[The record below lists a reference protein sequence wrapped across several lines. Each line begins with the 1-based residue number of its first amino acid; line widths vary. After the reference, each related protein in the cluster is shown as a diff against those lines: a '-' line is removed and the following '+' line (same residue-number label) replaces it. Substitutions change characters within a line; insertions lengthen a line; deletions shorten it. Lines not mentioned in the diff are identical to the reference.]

1 MRTTAAAHVIAA
13 VLVVAAASIGCSG
26 EKPNVTVTQTTGGSA
41 DETSRGDVI
50 VDDVITTLDGGSLDL
65 GAFRGRP
72 MLLVNT
78 ASKCGYTPQYEGLQ
92 ELHERYGDRGL
103 VVVGF
108 PSPDFG
114 GQEFDTAE
122 EIRGFCTLNFGVTF
136 PLSERVHVRGDQAIP
151 LFAELT
157 RDTPD
162 GIRGDIKWNFTKF
175 LVGPDGRVVAR
186 FESSVEPTSDEIVSA
201 VEALLP
207 ADA

>member
-1 MRTTAAAHVIAA
+1 MRTIATLL
-13 VLVVAAASIGCSG
+13 VLTTASIGCSG
-26 EKPNVTVTQTTGGSA
+26 EQPNVTVTQTTTDRASA
-41 DETSRGDVI
+41 APAGEVI
-50 VDDVITTLDGGSLDL
+50 VDDVITTLDGGTLDL
-65 GAFRGRP
+65 GSFRGRP

-136 PLSERVHVRGDQAIP
+136 PLSERVHVRGGDAIP

-157 RDTPD
+157 RDTPE

-186 FESSVEPTSDEIVSA
+186 FESGVEPTSDEIVSA
-201 VEALLP
+201 IETLLP

>member
-1 MRTTAAAHVIAA
+1 MRTIATLLVITAASV
-13 VLVVAAASIGCSG
+13 GCSG
-26 EKPNVTVTQTTGGSA
+26 ERPNVTVTQTTTGGAPGAPA
-41 DETSRGDVI
+41 DEVI
-50 VDDVITTLDGGSLDL
+50 VDDVITTLDGGTLDL
-65 GAFRGRP
+65 GSFRGRP

-136 PLSERVHVRGDQAIP
+136 PLSERVHVRGGDAIP

-157 RDTPD
+157 RDTPE

-186 FESSVEPTSDEIVSA
+186 FESGVEPTSDEIVSA
-201 VEALLP
+201 IETLLP
-207 ADA
+207 TDA

>member
-1 MRTTAAAHVIAA
+1 MRTIATLFVIAI
-13 VLVVAAASIGCSG
+13 ASIGCSG
-26 EKPNVTVTQTTGGSA
+26 ERSTVTVSQSTTDAAASTQA
-41 DETSRGDVI
+41 DVV
-50 VDDVITTLDGGSLDL
+50 VDDVITTLDGGTLDL
-65 GAFRGRP
+65 GSFRGRP

-92 ELHERYGDRGL
+92 ALHERYADRGL

-114 GQEFDTAE
+114 GQEFDTAD
-122 EIRGFCTLNFGVTF
+122 EIRSFCTLNFGVTF

-157 RDTPD
+157 RETPE

-175 LVGPDGRVVAR
+175 LIGPDGRPVAR
-186 FESSVEPTSDEIVSA
+186 FESGVEPTSDEIVSA

-207 ADA
+207 AGA

>member
-1 MRTTAAAHVIAA
+1 MRTIATLLVITAASV
-13 VLVVAAASIGCSG
+13 GCSG
-26 EKPNVTVTQTTGGSA
+26 ERPNVTVTQTTTGGAPGAPA
-41 DETSRGDVI
+41 DEVI
-50 VDDVITTLDGGSLDL
+50 VDDVITTLDGGTLDL
-65 GAFRGRP
+65 GSFRGRP

-103 VVVGF
+103 IVVGF

-136 PLSERVHVRGDQAIP
+136 PLSERVHVRGGDAIP

-157 RDTPD
+157 RDTPE

-186 FESSVEPTSDEIVSA
+186 FESGVEPTSDEIVSA
-201 VEALLP
+201 IEALLP
-207 ADA
+207 TDA

>member
-1 MRTTAAAHVIAA
+1 MRTIATLFVIAI
-13 VLVVAAASIGCSG
+13 ASTGCSG
-26 EKPNVTVTQTTGGSA
+26 ERSTVTVSQSTTDAAASTQA
-41 DETSRGDVI
+41 DVV
-50 VDDVITTLDGGSLDL
+50 VDDVITTLDGGTLDL
-65 GAFRGRP
+65 GSFRGRP

-92 ELHERYGDRGL
+92 ALHERYADRGL

-114 GQEFDTAE
+114 GQEFDTAD
-122 EIRGFCTLNFGVTF
+122 EIRSFCTLNFGVTF

-157 RDTPD
+157 RETPE

-175 LVGPDGRVVAR
+175 LIGPDGRPVAR
-186 FESSVEPTSDEIVSA
+186 FESGVEPTSDEIVSA

-207 ADA
+207 AGA

>member
-1 MRTTAAAHVIAA
+1 MRTIVTALAFSI
-13 VLVVAAASIGCSG
+13 ASIGCSDAAPKTTVT
-26 EKPNVTVTQTTGGSA
+26 ETTTADTVTVAS
-41 DETSRGDVI
+41 DEVI
-50 VDDVITTLDGGSLDL
+50 VDGVITTLDGGTLDL
-65 GAFRGRP
+65 GSFRGQP

-114 GQEFDTAE
+114 GQEFDSAD
-122 EIRGFCTLNFGVTF
+122 EIRNFCTLNFGVTF

-157 RDTPD
+157 QDAPE
-162 GIRGDIKWNFTKF
+162 GIRGEIKWNFTKF
-175 LVGPDGRVVAR
+175 LIGPDGRPVAR
-186 FESSVEPTSDEIVSA
+186 FETSVEPTSDDIVSA
-201 VEALLP
+201 IEALLP

>member
-1 MRTTAAAHVIAA
+1 MRTIAILL
-13 VLVVAAASIGCSG
+13 VLAAASLGCSR
-26 EKPNVTVTQTTGGSA
+26 ETPTVTVTQTTTEPGAAAPAGG
-41 DETSRGDVI
+41 VV
-50 VDDVITTLDGGSLDL
+50 VDDVITTLDGGALDL
-65 GAFRGRP
+65 GSFRGRP

-92 ELHERYGDRGL
+92 ALHERYADRGL

-114 GQEFDTAE
+114 GQEFDTAD
-122 EIRGFCTLNFGVTF
+122 EIRSFCTRNFGVTF

-151 LFAELT
+151 LFAQLT
-157 RDTPD
+157 RDTPE

-175 LVGPDGRVVAR
+175 LIGPDGRPVAR
-186 FESSVEPTSDEIVSA
+186 FESNVEPTSDEMVSA

-207 ADA
+207 AGA

>member
-1 MRTTAAAHVIAA
+1 MRTIATLLVIAT
-13 VLVVAAASIGCSG
+13 ASIGCSG
-26 EKPNVTVTQTTGGSA
+26 EQSTVTVTQTDTHSA
-41 DETSRGDVI
+41 SGATSGDVI
-50 VDDVITTLDGGSLDL
+50 VDDVITTLDGGTLDL
-65 GAFRGRP
+65 GSFRGRP

-92 ELHERYGDRGL
+92 TLHERYADRGL

-114 GQEFDTAE
+114 GQEFDSAD
-122 EIRGFCTLNFGVTF
+122 EIRTFCTLNFGVTF

-157 RDTPD
+157 RDTPE

-175 LVGPDGRVVAR
+175 LIGPDGRPVAR
-186 FESSVEPTSDEIVSA
+186 FESGVEPTSDAVVSA
-201 VEALLP
+201 IETLLP